1 MEYLPAVYRYGH
13 GTDSVGL
20 CMLFGKNIVNTS
32 GRRLVGCLRVAQ
44 CTVGI
49 FEIVGKQGIQVQ
61 VDRCHGAVVDAG
73 RRCEDY
79 GRRGARSG
87 GGDAL
92 GRSRAVRGMRAVRL
106 RSGNLSRR
114 ECRSQSAVAYRC
126 RSSDQGYHMF
136 FLVQRDKHDGMVEH
150 KMRKTAASA
159 AASIS
164 TTLGR

>member
-20 CMLFGKNIVNTS
+20 CMLFGKTSYTS

-136 FLVQRDKHDGMVEH
+136 FLVQRDKHDAWSTKCE
-150 KMRKTAASA
+150 TAASA